1 MGMRE
6 RIIAILVNN
15 KPGVLSRVSGVF
27 GRLGYNIESLCVAE
41 TISPEVSRITSI
53 TNADSDFIE
62 KVKKQL
68 IRLVDVLDVV
78 ELVPGQSAQREMIL
92 IGINMDQHN
101 RPEIIEGIG
110 LFDCKIISMHND
122 YCIIQAAGSREEMGT
137 IINFFNPFGV
147 DKIARTGVVAL
158 QHKDSEF

>member
-1 MGMRE
+1 MEMRE

-15 KPGVLSRVSGVF
+15 KPGVLSRVTGVF

-53 TNADSDFIE
+53 TNADSDFID

-68 IRLVDVLDVV
+68 SRLVDVLDVT

-92 IGINMDQHN
+92 MGIDLDQKN
-101 RPEIIEGIG
+101 RSEIIQCVGM
-110 LFDCKIISMHND
+110 FDCKIISMRND

-137 IINFFNPFGV
+137 IINLLKPLGIDN
-147 DKIARTGVVAL
+147 IARTGVVAL
-158 QHKDSEF
+158 RQKESEF

>member
-1 MGMRE
+1 MEMRE

-15 KPGVLSRVSGVF
+15 KPGVLSRVTGVF

-68 IRLVDVLDVV
+68 SRLVDVLDVI

-92 IGINMDQHN
+92 IGIDLDQKN
-101 RPEIIEGIG
+101 RPKVIQCVGM
-110 LFDCKIISMHND
+110 FDCKIISMRND

-137 IINFFNPFGV
+137 IINLLKPLGI

-158 QHKDSEF
+158 QQKDSEF

>member
-1 MGMRE
+1 MEMRE

-15 KPGVLSRVSGVF
+15 KPGVLSRVTGVF

-68 IRLVDVLDVV
+68 SRLVDVLDVI

-92 IGINMDQHN
+92 IGIDLDQKN
-101 RPEIIEGIG
+101 RPEVIQCVGM
-110 LFDCKIISMHND
+110 FDCKIISMRND

-137 IINFFNPFGV
+137 IINLLKPLGI

-158 QHKDSEF
+158 QQKDSEF

>member
-1 MGMRE
+1 MEMRE

-15 KPGVLSRVSGVF
+15 KPGVLSRVTGVF

-68 IRLVDVLDVV
+68 SRLVVSWML
-78 ELVPGQSAQREMIL
+78 S
-92 IGINMDQHN
+92 
-101 RPEIIEGIG
+101 
-110 LFDCKIISMHND
+110 SW
-122 YCIIQAAGSREEMGT
+122 SRA
-137 IINFFNPFGV
+137 NPRRG
-147 DKIARTGVVAL
+147 K
-158 QHKDSEF
+158 